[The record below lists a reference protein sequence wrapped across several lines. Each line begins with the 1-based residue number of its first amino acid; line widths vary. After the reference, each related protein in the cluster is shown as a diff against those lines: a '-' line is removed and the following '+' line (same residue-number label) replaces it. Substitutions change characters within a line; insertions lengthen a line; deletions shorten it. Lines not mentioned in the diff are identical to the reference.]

1 MKHNLSEGKLL
12 PTILRFTLPI
22 MAALF
27 LQIAYG
33 AVDLLIVG
41 QFGTVPDV
49 SGVTIGSQ
57 LMSTITNI
65 CTGLAMG
72 TTILLGQYI
81 GAGRSKEGGK
91 VMGASIALFLAIAV
105 ILTVVLLLCNG
116 LLVSV
121 MQTPE
126 ESLEQTASYLRICS
140 VGTIFIISYNLLGS
154 IFRGIGDSKTP
165 LIAVGIA
172 FVCNVVGDLLLVA
185 IIGLGAAGAAIAT
198 VSAQAIS
205 VVISLGMIRK
215 KELPFEFKLSYVRFY
230 KEHVKKILALGIPI
244 GLQSGLVNISFL
256 AITAIVNGMGVIV
269 SAGVG
274 VTEKLTG
281 FIMLVPSSFMQSL
294 SAFVAQNYGAGEEE
308 RAKKGMFYAIGI
320 SFAIGIFM
328 SYFCV
333 FHGHLLTG
341 IFASD
346 AAVSAAAAEYLK
358 AYAFDTV
365 FVTIMFCMVGY
376 FNGLGKTTFVM
387 IQGVVGAFG
396 VRIPLAFYI
405 SQLPNTTL
413 FMVGLAT
420 PSSTVVQIVMCVVY
434 YRYLRKKENL
444 SMQKN
449 QKCVKIMK

>member
-1 MKHNLSEGKLL
+1 
-12 PTILRFTLPI
+12 
-22 MAALF
+22 
-27 LQIAYG
+27 
-33 AVDLLIVG
+33 
-41 QFGTVPDV
+41 
-49 SGVTIGSQ
+49 
-57 LMSTITNI
+57 
-65 CTGLAMG
+65 
-72 TTILLGQYI
+72 
-81 GAGRSKEGGK
+81 
-91 VMGASIALFLAIAV
+91 V
-105 ILTVVLLLCNG
+105 I
-116 LLVSV
+116 
-121 MQTPE
+121 
-126 ESLEQTASYLRICS
+126 
-140 VGTIFIISYNLLGS
+140 
-154 IFRGIGDSKTP
+154 
-165 LIAVGIA
+165 
-172 FVCNVVGDLLLVA
+172 
-185 IIGLGAAGAAIAT
+185 
-198 VSAQAIS
+198 
-205 VVISLGMIRK
+205 ISLGMIRK